1 MNVVGPDMEGMGS
14 QMGNQMGSQ
23 MGNQMGITVAT
34 TTAAA
39 RTTGSIRAA
48 GTMGTVDR
56 QQEAAEFKEK
66 RVEIENEED
75 EEEMWRRV
83 SEGERVKL

>member
-14 QMGNQMGSQ
+14 QVGTN
-23 MGNQMGITVAT
+23 VAT
-34 TTAAA
+34 AA
-39 RTTGSIRAA
+39 TGNAGDIEAMGAIGAIEAA
-48 GTMGTVDR
+48 GPMGDGDR
-56 QQEAAEFKEK
+56 RQEAEDFKEK

-83 SEGERVKL
+83 SEEERLKL

>member
-14 QMGNQMGSQ
+14 QMGTN
-23 MGNQMGITVAT
+23 AA
-34 TTAAA
+34 TAA
-39 RTTGSIRAA
+39 TGNTGSIEAMGAA
-48 GTMGTVDR
+48 GPMGDGDR
-56 QQEAAEFKEK
+56 QQEVEDFKEK

-83 SEGERVKL
+83 SEEEGLKL

>member
-14 QMGNQMGSQ
+14 QMGTN
-23 MGNQMGITVAT
+23 AA
-34 TTAAA
+34 TAA
-39 RTTGSIRAA
+39 TGNAGAIEAMGAMGAIEAA
-48 GTMGTVDR
+48 GPMGDGDR
-56 QQEAAEFKEK
+56 RQEVEDFKEK

-83 SEGERVKL
+83 REEEGLKL

>member
-14 QMGNQMGSQ
+14 QMGNQMGNQ
-23 MGNQMGITVAT
+23 VGNQMGITVAT
-34 TTAAA
+34 TTA
-39 RTTGSIRAA
+39 AA

>member
-14 QMGNQMGSQ
+14 QVGTN
-23 MGNQMGITVAT
+23 AA
-34 TTAAA
+34 TAA
-39 RTTGSIRAA
+39 TGNAGAMGAMGAMGAIGAIEAA
-48 GTMGTVDR
+48 GPMGDGDR
-56 QQEAAEFKEK
+56 RQEVEDFKEK

-83 SEGERVKL
+83 REEEGLKL

>member
-14 QMGNQMGSQ
+14 QMGTN
-23 MGNQMGITVAT
+23 AA
-34 TTAAA
+34 TAA
-39 RTTGSIRAA
+39 TGNTGSIEAMGAA
-48 GTMGTVDR
+48 GPMGDVDR
-56 QQEAAEFKEK
+56 RQEVEDFKEK

-83 SEGERVKL
+83 REEEGLKL

>member
-14 QMGNQMGSQ
+14 QVGTN
-23 MGNQMGITVAT
+23 AA
-34 TTAAA
+34 TAA
-39 RTTGSIRAA
+39 TGNAGAMGTIGAIEAMGAA
-48 GTMGTVDR
+48 GPMGDGDR
-56 QQEAAEFKEK
+56 RQEVEDFKEK

-83 SEGERVKL
+83 REEEGLKL

>member
-14 QMGNQMGSQ
+14 QVGTN
-23 MGNQMGITVAT
+23 AA
-34 TTAAA
+34 TAA
-39 RTTGSIRAA
+39 TGNAGEIEAMGAIGAIEAA
-48 GTMGTVDR
+48 GPMGGGDR
-56 QQEAAEFKEK
+56 RQEAEDFKEK

-83 SEGERVKL
+83 REEERLKL